1 MICDPCNSFKIAAL
15 VAQTG
20 HGVKDGPCPP
30 PSSER
35 AQRKQ
40 EMGSELSEEKQD
52 LLAEGWGA
60 RSSGGEV
67 ALGTSPEYWAAF

>member
-1 MICDPCNSFKIAAL
+1 M
-15 VAQTG
+15 
-20 HGVKDGPCPP
+20 PP